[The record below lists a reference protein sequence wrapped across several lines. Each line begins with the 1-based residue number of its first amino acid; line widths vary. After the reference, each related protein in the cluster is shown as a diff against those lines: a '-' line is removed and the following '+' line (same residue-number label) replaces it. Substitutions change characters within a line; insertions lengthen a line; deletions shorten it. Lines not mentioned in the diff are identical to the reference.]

1 MFIGVS
7 MQLQAVF
14 KYFLSHTVGRLRLK
28 NKTKKKTQATFQK
41 AHLTSTNLDG
51 PKDNMAEVSF
61 IRRLPHCNRTG
72 GGLYSEVPLLRGEGS
87 VAAFYRKVVNDQV
100 K

>member
-1 MFIGVS
+1 
-7 MQLQAVF
+7 
-14 KYFLSHTVGRLRLK
+14 
-28 NKTKKKTQATFQK
+28 
-41 AHLTSTNLDG
+41 
-51 PKDNMAEVSF
+51 MAEVSF